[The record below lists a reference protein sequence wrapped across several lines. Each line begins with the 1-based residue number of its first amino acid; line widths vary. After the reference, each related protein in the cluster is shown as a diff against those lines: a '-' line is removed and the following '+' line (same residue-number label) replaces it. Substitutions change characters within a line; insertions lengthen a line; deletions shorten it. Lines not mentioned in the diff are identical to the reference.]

1 MAVIFDDITILLM
14 ILVCTTML
22 ISFIIIFMLFFKNCE
37 EYEED
42 TSEDQ
47 RNKIYNS
54 NPMESNIPFASIHEM
69 LQNHQDIENEN
80 EFKWI

>member
-1 MAVIFDDITILLM
+1 MREFSKQELLSWCLKNEFE
-14 ILVCTTML
+14 LVDL
-22 ISFIIIFMLFFKNCE
+22 A
-37 EYEED
+37 EED

-54 NPMESNIPFASIHEM
+54 DPMESNIPFASIHEM

-80 EFKWI
+80 EFKWIQTG